1 MRRGP
6 EDRWRP
12 GIGQS
17 PPSGSNHARDPSWNG
32 LVPTAGL
39 PHMTTPALSRYLI
52 PKPRDL
58 PEDMCARMLEILEMA
73 GLGPNV
79 FVTLTH
85 RSDEFRAFLTCCNER
100 FQLRFKLCG
109 LRGRAYSGSSGRTS
123 FTCRVGTSITRLPFA
138 CPCRKPH
145 TPLAGP
151 TRVLS
156 RACRR
161 ACRRKMT
168 SISRRSTQ
176 APSCRARRPFCLRP
190 VRATPATQPWTL
202 RNQGTSRGSR

>member
-1 MRRGP
+1 M
-6 EDRWRP
+6 
-12 GIGQS
+12 I
-17 PPSGSNHARDPSWNG
+17 PPAI
-32 LVPTAGL
+32 
-39 PHMTTPALSRYLI
+39 SRYPV
-52 PKPRDL
+52 PKLEVL
-58 PEDMCARMLEILEMA
+58 PEDIRARILAVQEKA
-73 GLGPNV
+73 GFIPNV
-79 FVTLTH
+79 LLTLAH
-85 RSDEFRAFLTCCNER
+85 RPDEFRAFLTCCNER

-123 FTCRVGTSITRLPFA
+123 FTCRAGTSITRLPFA

-151 TRVLS
+151 RRVLS

-190 VRATPATQPWTL
+190 ERATPATQSSTPG
-202 RNQGTSRGSR
+202 NQQASRGSR